1 MTPFGLRATE
11 LILAGKVNSSLD
23 IWSFGC
29 LIFELIT
36 GQPLFCIPGTGNEE
50 DDHLLALNAALG
62 PLPDELFRL
71 WENSSQYF
79 TPERK
84 LFNSLIDGAAYGYE
98 PQVLEQVSM
107 EEMFDETE
115 PDVRQEEG
123 RKIKDLIR
131 WILQYDPEKRPSA
144 RELLQ
149 DAWFCNIEA

>member
-1 MTPFGLRATE
+1 

-36 GQPLFCIPGTGNEE
+36 GQPLFCIPGTGNED

-79 TPERK
+79 TPE
-84 LFNSLIDGAAYGYE
+84 
-98 PQVLEQVSM
+98 
-107 EEMFDETE
+107 
-115 PDVRQEEG
+115 
-123 RKIKDLIR
+123 
-131 WILQYDPEKRPSA
+131 
-144 RELLQ
+144 
-149 DAWFCNIEA
+149 EAI